1 MCEPEPTP
9 EVSAGDDELSPAM
22 DLPLA
27 LSALS
32 LVLVVFVAPTAVLFL
47 AFHPRRRREPRLT
60 PSEPAAA
67 KLEPPE
73 EDEGGEEKRRRRR
86 ARRKQQQKGGDA
98 AAEAAGGGGDDDA
111 LLLRRPQFPLASVAG
126 ALQRRITARYDDLA
140 RASQAQCLTIHQVRE
155 FLNCLVD
162 ARNELLQKSEIAR
175 RSFTIKKA
183 LLSNSHNCRSSY
195 DQLRLSKQ
203 VDKLESE
210 HERLKK
216 DAAVYNYLQEQLR
229 LSEHYKLMMEL
240 NDAMEKKAL
249 EQALADEEPEMSFE
263 ELLAEEKK
271 DAAFWWRDG
280 KLRSISDS
288 K

>member
-1 MCEPEPTP
+1 
-9 EVSAGDDELSPAM
+9 M

-27 LSALS
+27 LSALL
-32 LVLVVFVAPTAVLFL
+32 LVLAVFLAPTAALFL
-47 AFHPRRRREPRLT
+47 AFHFHPHHPRRRREPRPT
-60 PSEPAAA
+60 PPEPAAA
-67 KLEPPE
+67 NLDPPAPPE
-73 EDEGGEEKRRRRR
+73 EEEKRPRRR
-86 ARRKQQQKGGDA
+86 AKRKQQQQQQKGGDA
-98 AAEAAGGGGDDDA
+98 AAGGGGDDDA
-111 LLLRRPQFPLASVAG
+111 LLLPRRPQFPLASVAG
-126 ALQRRITARYDDLA
+126 PLQRRITARYDDLA
-140 RASQAQCLTIHQVRE
+140 RASQAHCLTIHQIRE

-183 LLSNSHNCRSSY
+183 LLSNSRNCRSSY

-229 LSEHYKLMMEL
+229 MSEHYKLMMEL

-249 EQALADEEPEMSFE
+249 EQALADEESEMSFE